1 MTALRTLR
9 ILRPLKTIAKS
20 EDLKVILQAIIS
32 SIPMLL
38 NILIVLGF
46 FVLVMAIAGTQL
58 FKGNL
63 LFRCTVMQTGEVLVD
78 DLCHEKK

>member
-1 MTALRTLR
+1 MQSGGESSNQLGALRTLR

-20 EDLKVILQAIIS
+20 EDLKVILTAIIS

-46 FVLVMAIAGTQL
+46 FILVMAIAGT
-58 FKGNL
+58 
-63 LFRCTVMQTGEVLVD
+63 
-78 DLCHEKK
+78 